1 MTVYLNSLAPVADIN
16 SYAELCN
23 ESNARDGDG
32 ALTGA
37 KVKNLTNPEVFYST
51 QLLDTIRIDSD
62 QCKYYKLA
70 DEMPINN
77 KADKLLL
84 RRWAPLQA
92 HTVPLDSGVPPKSDK
107 GSVKKYELEAK
118 QYGRYMEFT
127 DKVDFQIVDPVIVHY
142 TREYSLVAIETLDML
157 AREALFTVAQKY
169 YAGSA
174 ANVEA
179 MDTTSIPTITDL
191 RVIILTMKK
200 ALIKPRSNGKF
211 KVIAGPEFFYDM
223 VSDPTVEDFMVINQT
238 TKNMYDGSGLFPMF
252 GMEFDESMHC
262 PSHGQFKDIVGGVAT
277 DAMRVYRIKDDESI
291 EFATI
296 YKTTPLNWEAAGGS
310 DPKVFST
317 TSGYVQA
324 ELTGKDASYIPN
336 NEVWNID
343 GLKMKDAGDVAR
355 DDWKEFK
362 IQHVLIVG
370 KEALARTGLT
380 GEGQARVYAKPKGSA
395 GVLDPIDQRQSIGF
409 KINSVGFGS
418 TRPEAVYDYLCVP
431 TQLNI

>member
-1 MTVYLNSLAPVADIN
+1 
-16 SYAELCN
+16 
-23 ESNARDGDG
+23 
-32 ALTGA
+32 
-37 KVKNLTNPEVFYST
+37 
-51 QLLDTIRIDSD
+51 
-62 QCKYYKLA
+62 
-70 DEMPINN
+70 
-77 KADKLLL
+77 
-84 RRWAPLQA
+84 
-92 HTVPLDSGVPPKSDK
+92 
-107 GSVKKYELEAK
+107 
-118 QYGRYMEFT
+118 
-127 DKVDFQIVDPVIVHY
+127 
-142 TREYSLVAIETLDML
+142 LDML

-262 PSHGQFKDIVGGVAT
+262 PSHGQFKDIVEGVAT

-296 YKTTPLNWEAAGGS
+296 YKTTPLDWEAAGDS

-343 GLKMKDAGDVAR
+343 GLIMKDASGVPR